1 MKLRIANFK
10 LRMPPSRAGANHLE
24 FEIRNLKFAGAFT
37 LIEIMIVVAIIGLIA
52 ATGIPSI
59 IKALQKEGMRKAE
72 SDVLEVCQ
80 TARANAIFHHQT
92 VSVIFNPAERS
103 FNAEGGAAEHSGLVH
118 ASVLPDGVDF
128 AMLDINLQDFGATV
142 GRVRFFPNGTSDEM
156 TIVLHDK
163 ERWRKITLE
172 FSTGLASVS
181 EVDK

>member
-1 MKLRIANFK
+1 L
-10 LRMPPSRAGANHLE
+10 
-24 FEIRNLKFAGAFT
+24 
-37 LIEIMIVVAIIGLIA
+37 LISNCECRQA
-52 ATGIPSI
+52 
-59 IKALQKEGMRKAE
+59 
-72 SDVLEVCQ
+72 
-80 TARANAIFHHQT
+80 ARANAIFHHQT